1 MTLKAR
7 RLLLALTGVAL
18 THFAVTSAFAQK
30 ATESV
35 LAKDAKWER
44 VATGGKGTGEGVVAA
59 KDGTIYLVDLAPPGT
74 LHRYDPKTGK
84 TEIVMSPSNMANGL
98 FIDRKGDLLMGQGL
112 PGSQM
117 LAKRNLK
124 TGEVTKL
131 VDSYNGKKLIA
142 PNDITM
148 DGKGRIYFTDGRYNQ
163 VEEPELPNAVYRLD
177 PDGKLT
183 QLTTDIGRPNGIE
196 ISPDGKQ
203 LYVADTIAERL
214 KPNPHNPGG
223 DKFGITK
230 GGVIVFDLAAD
241 GGISNGRVF
250 YKTEAG
256 LSDGLAMDKRGNLYV
271 ASQDRPTK
279 GREIVAIDP
288 KGKVIQQLPLPED
301 GLTVQ
306 LGFGRG
312 ADASTLYLSTAE
324 PWGLWKIKTTQQ
336 GFYRN

>member
-1 MTLKAR
+1 MALMAR
-7 RLLLALTGVAL
+7 GLLLALTGVAL
-18 THFAVTSAFAQK
+18 THFAFTPAFAQK
-30 ATESV
+30 PAESV
-35 LAKDAKWER
+35 LAKDAKWEK
-44 VATGGKGTGEGVVAA
+44 VSTAGKAFAEGVVAA

-74 LHRYDPKTGK
+74 LFRYDPKTGK
-84 TEIVMSPSNMANGL
+84 TETVMSPSNMANGL

-117 LAKRNLK
+117 LARRDLK

-142 PNDITM
+142 PNDISM
-148 DGKGRIYFTDGRYNQ
+148 DGKGRIYFTDGRFNQ
-163 VEEPELPNAVYRLD
+163 NEEPELPNAVYRLD

-196 ISPDGKQ
+196 ISPDGKR
-203 LYVADTIAERL
+203 LYVADTIADRL
-214 KPNPHNPGG
+214 KPNPLNVGG

-241 GGISNGRVF
+241 GSISKGRVF
-250 YKTEAG
+250 YKTEVA
-256 LSDGLAMDKRGNLYV
+256 LADGMAMDKRGNLYV
-271 ASQDRPTK
+271 ASHDRPTK
-279 GREIVAIDP
+279 GRQIVAIDP
-288 KGKVIQQLPLPED
+288 SGKVIQELPLPDE

-312 ADASTLYLSTAE
+312 ADASTLYLSTGD